1 MLDRDKQMLTFHKI
15 YERYSRDVYRYS
27 FWLSGSAEDADDIT
41 SETFI
46 RAWVG
51 RDKIRTETVK
61 AFLLAIARNLYL
73 NQRRREKRH
82 VDLSSEH
89 VDPHPGPDHQVESRQ
104 ELERAMST
112 LRSLNEVDRTAF
124 LLRIQHELPYEEIAR
139 ILQLPPTT
147 VKVKIHRT
155 RLKLAAREIG
165 ETNEGKNSPTPDS

>member
-1 MLDRDKQMLTFHKI
+1 MLIRYSLMLTFHEI

-51 RDKIRTETVK
+51 RDRIRTETVK
-61 AFLLAIARNLYL
+61 AFLLAIARNIYL
-73 NQRRREKRH
+73 NQKRRAKRH
-82 VDLSSEH
+82 VDLNPDQI
-89 VDPHPGPDHQVESRQ
+89 DPNPGPVHLVESRMK
-104 ELERAMST
+104 LERAMT
-112 LRSLNEVDRTAF
+112 ALRSLPEIDRTAF

-139 ILQLPPTT
+139 ILHLPLTT

-155 RLKLAAREIG
+155 RLKLAAHEIG
-165 ETNEGKNSPTPDS
+165 ETNER